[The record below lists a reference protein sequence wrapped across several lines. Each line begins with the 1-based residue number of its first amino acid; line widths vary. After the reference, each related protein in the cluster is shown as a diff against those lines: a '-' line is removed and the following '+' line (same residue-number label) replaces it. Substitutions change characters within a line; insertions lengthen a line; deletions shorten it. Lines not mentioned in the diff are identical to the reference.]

1 MMKRLLILAAASVFA
16 LTACAPY
23 TDNGNSPAISDNSEV
38 SSAPQQGE
46 RVELLYAEG
55 FSIEKYP
62 DNIALVTIGGNERY
76 VVADKG
82 TDAAK
87 LVSGDFGD
95 ADVIYRPVDN
105 IYAAASSSMD
115 FFHALD
121 ALDSVTMTSTKESD
135 WGLDFIRERI
145 QSGKIEFVGKYNAP
159 DYEFIASENCGLAVE
174 SQMITHSP
182 EVKEKL
188 EALGIPVIAER
199 SSYEA
204 HPLGRLEWIK
214 LYGELLG
221 KQTQAQ
227 AFFDEKNAL
236 LNGIL
241 TDERTD
247 KSVAFFYISTNGSV
261 NVRKP
266 GDYIS
271 KMIEL
276 AGGSYIFTADDLSVD
291 ENALSTMNIQM
302 ETFYAKAKDA
312 DILIYNSTI
321 DGELETLDELIAK
334 DGLLADFKAV
344 REGNVWCSGKNMY
357 QQTTG
362 AADMISDLHKIFTG
376 KAEDKLTYLYR
387 LK

>member
-1 MMKRLLILAAASVFA
+1 MKRLLLLAAAGVFA

-23 TDNGNSPAISDNSEV
+23 KAPGNSADIWDSSENSDAARQSE
-38 SSAPQQGE
+38 S
-46 RVELLYAEG
+46 VELLYAEG

-62 DNIALVTIGGNERY
+62 DNTALVTIGGNERY

-82 TDAAK
+82 ADISRLAGDLEDA
-87 LVSGDFGD
+87 S
-95 ADVIYRPVDN
+95 VIYRPAEN

-115 FFHALD
+115 FFYELD
-121 ALDSVTMTSTKESD
+121 ALDSVKMTSTKESD
-135 WGLDFIRERI
+135 WGLDYIRERI
-145 QSGKIEFVGKYNAP
+145 QNGDIRYVGKYNAP
-159 DYEFIASENCGLAVE
+159 DYELITAEGCGLAVE

-182 EVKEKL
+182 EVREKL

-221 KQTQAQ
+221 KQEEAQ
-227 AFFDEKNAL
+227 AFFNEKNAL

-247 KSVAFFYISTNGSV
+247 KSAAFFYISTNGSV

-334 DGLLADFKAV
+334 DGLLKDFKAV

>member
-1 MMKRLLILAAASVFA
+1 MKRSLLLLAAAGVFA

-23 TDNGNSPAISDNSEV
+23 TDSGNSPEISDVPRQSEN
-38 SSAPQQGE
+38 
-46 RVELLYAEG
+46 VELLYAEG

-62 DNIALVTIGGNERY
+62 DNTALVTIGGNERY

-82 TDAAK
+82 ADISGFEDA
-87 LVSGDFGD
+87 S
-95 ADVIYRPVDN
+95 VIYRPAEN

-115 FFHALD
+115 FFNALD
-121 ALDSVTMTSTKESD
+121 ALDNVTMTSTKESD
-135 WGLDFIRERI
+135 WGLEYIRERI
-145 QSGKIEFVGKYNAP
+145 QSGKIEYVGKYNAP
-159 DYEFIASENCGLAVE
+159 DYEIISSEGCGLAVE

-182 EVKEKL
+182 EVREKL

-221 KQTQAQ
+221 KQEEAQ
-227 AFFDEKNAL
+227 TFFNEKNAL

-247 KSVAFFYISTNGSV
+247 KSAAFFYISTNGSV

-362 AADMISDLHKIFTG
+362 AADMISDLHRIFTG

>member
-1 MMKRLLILAAASVFA
+1 MRKLLHFAALAAAVLT
-16 LTACAPY
+16 LTACAPR
-23 TDNGNSPAISDNSEV
+23 AEI
-38 SSAPQQGE
+38 SAPTKRGE
-46 RVELLYAEG
+46 SVELLYAKE
-55 FSIEKYP
+55 FSIERYP
-62 DNIALVTIGGNERY
+62 DNISLVTIGGSDRFLI
-76 VVADKG
+76 ADKG
-82 TDAAK
+82 TEI
-87 LVSGDFGD
+87 SGDFED
-95 ADVIYRPVDN
+95 AAVIYRPVEN
-105 IYAAASSSMD
+105 IYAAASSSID
-115 FFHALD
+115 FFHELD
-121 ALDSVTMTSTKESD
+121 SMDSVTMTSTKASD
-135 WGLDFIRERI
+135 WSLDYMRELLAGGEI
-145 QSGKIEFVGKYNAP
+145 AYVGKYSAP
-159 DYEFIASENCGLAVE
+159 DYEYIASENCGLALE

-188 EALGIPVIAER
+188 EALRVPVMVER

-221 KQTQAQ
+221 KQELAQ
-227 AFFDEKNAL
+227 QIFDEKNAMTAEVL
-236 LNGIL
+236 A
-241 TDERTD
+241 DERTD
-247 KSVAFFYISTNGSV
+247 KTAAFFYISTSGAV

-276 AGGSYIFTADDLSVD
+276 AGGSYIFTSDDLSVD

-312 DILIYNSTI
+312 DFLIYNGTI
-321 DGELETLDELIAK
+321 DGELATLDDLIAK
-334 DGLLADFKAV
+334 DSLFAEFKAV
-344 REGNVWCSGKNMY
+344 REGNVWCSGKNMF

-376 KAEDKLTYLYR
+376 KAADGEPLTYLYR

>member
-1 MMKRLLILAAASVFA
+1 MKKRLLLLAAAGVFA

-23 TDNGNSPAISDNSEV
+23 TDGGDSSEISSL
-38 SSAPQQGE
+38 PQQSE
-46 RVELLYAEG
+46 SVELLYAEG

-62 DNIALVTIGGNERY
+62 DNIALVTIGEDERY

-82 TDAAK
+82 ADI
-87 LVSGDFGD
+87 SEFGD
-95 ADVIYRPVDN
+95 ASVIYRPVEN

-115 FFHALD
+115 FFYALD

-135 WGLDFIRERI
+135 WSLEYIRERI
-145 QSGKIEFVGKYNAP
+145 QSGEIEYVGKYSAP
-159 DYEFIASENCGLAVE
+159 DYEFIASEGCGLAVE

-182 EVKEKL
+182 EVREKL
-188 EALGIPVIAER
+188 ETLGIPVIAER

-221 KQTQAQ
+221 KQEEAQ

-236 LNGIL
+236 LNSVL

-247 KSVAFFYISTNGSV
+247 KSAAFFYISTNGSV

-312 DILIYNSTI
+312 DVLIYNSTI
-321 DGELETLDELIAK
+321 DGELETLDDLIAK
-334 DGLLADFKAV
+334 DGLFADFKAV

-362 AADMISDLHKIFTG
+362 ASDMISDLHKIFTG
-376 KAEDKLTYLYR
+376 EAEDNLTYLYR

>member
-1 MMKRLLILAAASVFA
+1 MKRLLLIAAASVLA

-23 TDNGNSPAISDNSEV
+23 DDIGSSSDTSYV
-38 SSAPQQGE
+38 PQQSE
-46 RVELLYAEG
+46 SVELLYAQG
-55 FSIEKYP
+55 FSIERYP

-82 TDAAK
+82 AEIPYD
-87 LVSGDFGD
+87 LGD
-95 ADVIYRPVDN
+95 ADVIYRPVEN
-105 IYAAASSSMD
+105 IYAAASSSLD
-115 FFHALD
+115 FFSVLD
-121 ALDSVTMTSTKESD
+121 SLDSVRMTSTKESD
-135 WGLDFIRERI
+135 WGMDNIRERL
-145 QSGKIEFVGKYNAP
+145 QSGEIRYVGKYSAP
-159 DYEFIASENCGLAVE
+159 DYEIITSENCGLAVE

-182 EVKEKL
+182 QVREKL

-221 KQTQAQ
+221 KQDEAQ
-227 AFFDEKNAL
+227 SFFDEKNAL

-247 KSVAFFYISTNGSV
+247 KTTAFFYISTNGSV

-276 AGGSYIFTADDLSVD
+276 AGGSYIFTADDLAVD

-334 DGLLADFKAV
+334 NALLADFKAV

-357 QQTTG
+357 QQTTA
-362 AADMISDLHKIFTG
+362 AADMISDLHRIFTG
-376 KAEDKLTYLYR
+376 EAEDKLTYLYR

>member
-1 MMKRLLILAAASVFA
+1 MKRLLLLAAAGVFA

-23 TDNGNSPAISDNSEV
+23 KAPGNSALSSDSSEV
-38 SSAPQQGE
+38 SDIARQGE
-46 RVELLYAEG
+46 SVELLYAEG

-62 DNIALVTIGGNERY
+62 DNISLITIGGNERY

-82 TDAAK
+82 ADISGA
-87 LVSGDFGD
+87 VSEFGD
-95 ADVIYRPVDN
+95 ASVIYRPAEN

-115 FFHALD
+115 FFNALD
-121 ALDSVTMTSTKESD
+121 ALDSVKMTSTKESD
-135 WGLDFIRERI
+135 WGLDYIRERL
-145 QSGKIEFVGKYNAP
+145 QSGKIEYVGKYNAP
-159 DYEFIASENCGLAVE
+159 DYELITSKGCGLAVE

-182 EVKEKL
+182 EVREKL

-221 KQTQAQ
+221 KQEEAQ
-227 AFFDEKNAL
+227 AFFNEKNAL

-247 KSVAFFYISTNGSV
+247 KSAAFFYISTNGSV

-334 DGLLADFKAV
+334 DGLLKDFKAV

-362 AADMISDLHKIFTG
+362 AADMISDLHAIFTG

>member
-1 MMKRLLILAAASVFA
+1 MKRLLLLAAAGVFT

-23 TDNGNSPAISDNSEV
+23 SDPGNSSDISDNSDVPRQSE
-38 SSAPQQGE
+38 S
-46 RVELLYAEG
+46 VELLYAKE
-55 FSIEKYP
+55 FSIERYP
-62 DNIALVTIGGNERY
+62 DNISLVTVGGNERY

-82 TDAAK
+82 AEI
-87 LVSGDFGD
+87 SGDFGD
-95 ADVIYRPVDN
+95 AAVIFRPAEN

-115 FFHALD
+115 FFYELD

-135 WGLDFIRERI
+135 WGLDFIRERV
-145 QSGKIEFVGKYNAP
+145 QSGDIRYVGKYNAP
-159 DYEFIASENCGLAVE
+159 DYELITSEGCGLAVE

-182 EVKEKL
+182 EVREKL

-214 LYGELLG
+214 LYGEILG
-221 KQTQAQ
+221 KQRQAQ

-236 LNGIL
+236 LDSVL

-247 KSVAFFYISTNGSV
+247 KSAAFFYISTNGSV

-276 AGGSYIFTADDLSVD
+276 AGGNYIFTADDLSVD

-321 DGELETLDELIAK
+321 NGELETLDDLIRK
-334 DGLLADFKAV
+334 DGLFADFKAV

-357 QQTTG
+357 QQTTC
-362 AADMISDLHKIFTG
+362 AADMISDLHAIFMG
-376 KAEDKLTYLYR
+376 KAPDKLTYLYR